1 MRRLLVALVVLAG
14 LLLIADRGLAALAH
28 RTVAAEVQAAAGLPA
43 EPDVDL
49 GGFPF
54 LPEAV
59 AGRYDRVEVGARD
72 VPAGEIVLDRLDAV
86 LLGAQVPLG
95 EAVSGSVTRV
105 PVEQVTARAL
115 VGYDQLEQ
123 QAADRELSF
132 APDAGRLRVTGT
144 VEIFGQELV
153 AVAVSRLEIV
163 DGDLLVIAESFEVGS
178 DLADSLLSG
187 ALEGR
192 FDLRVP
198 VQDLPYGLTMTD
210 VDVAAD
216 GVVVLAEASNTV
228 LEVPPAP

>member
-1 MRRLLVALVVLAG
+1 VRRLLVACVVLAG
-14 LLLIADRGLAALAH
+14 LLLVADRGLAAVAQ
-28 RTVAAEVQAAAGLPA
+28 RTVASEVQAAAGLPA

-54 LPEAV
+54 LPQAL
-59 AGRYDRVEVGARD
+59 AGRYDRVEVGARA
-72 VPAGEIVLDRLDAV
+72 VPAGELVLDRLDAV

-95 EAVSGSVTRV
+95 EAVSGSITRV

-123 QAADRELSF
+123 QAADRGLTF

-144 VEIFGQELV
+144 VEVFRQELA
-153 AVAVSRLEIV
+153 AVAVSRLEVV
-163 DGDLLVIAESFEVGS
+163 DGALLVIADSFEVGS

-198 VQDLPYGLTMTD
+198 VQDLPYGLSITD
-210 VDVAAD
+210 VEVTAD

-228 LEVPPAP
+228 LEAPPAP

>member
-1 MRRLLVALVVLAG
+1 MADASFQSRTQPETPSPTLHALPSVPQRHDG
-14 LLLIADRGLAALAH
+14 SALE
-28 RTVAAEVQAAAGLPA
+28 R
-43 EPDVDL
+43 
-49 GGFPF
+49 
-54 LPEAV
+54 
-59 AGRYDRVEVGARD
+59 
-72 VPAGEIVLDRLDAV
+72 AV

-95 EAVSGSVTRV
+95 EALSGSVTRV

-123 QAADRELSF
+123 QAADRGLSF

-144 VEIFGQELV
+144 VEVFRQELA
-153 AVAVSRLEIV
+153 AVAVSRLEVV
-163 DGDLLVIAESFEVGS
+163 DGALLVIAESFEVGS

-210 VDVAAD
+210 VEVAAD
-216 GVVVLAEASNTV
+216 GVVVLAQASNTV
-228 LEVPPAP
+228 LEAPPAP